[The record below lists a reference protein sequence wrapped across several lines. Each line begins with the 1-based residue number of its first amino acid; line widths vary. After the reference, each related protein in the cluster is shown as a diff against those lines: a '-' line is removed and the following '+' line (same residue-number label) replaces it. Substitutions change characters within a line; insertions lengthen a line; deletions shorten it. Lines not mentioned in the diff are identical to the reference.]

1 MEKSAENCKISQ
13 KSGISKQIL
22 DKIRVQQ
29 CENLQYLKDI
39 LISLYT
45 VFILSKILFGF

>member
-29 CENLQYLKDI
+29 CEILQCLKDI
-39 LISLYT
+39 LISFYNF
-45 VFILSKILFGF
+45 FILSKNLFGF